1 MLNNKEHLIPVAL
14 LAAASLLLSA
24 CGASRAP
31 QEFEVVKEVP
41 VERSVVEL
49 VDVMPAPAVTE
60 GVMAGTD
67 YPWYSEQ
74 RMIIWTGDVAMVV
87 EDAGESLEEIETI
100 ARDLGGY
107 VVDSSSWY
115 QDEVLRARLTIRVAA
130 GEFDAAMS
138 RLKEL
143 AIKVERRNVSTQDV
157 TEEYTDLDSRLRNL
171 EATETELLE
180 LLTAVRQRTG
190 KAEDVLAVHRE
201 LSSIR
206 GQIEQVK
213 GRMQYLSKM
222 AAMATINIEL
232 VPDVLARPIIV
243 AGWRPSG
250 TLANALRS
258 LVRTLQWVAD
268 AAIWTVFYL
277 LPVLLVAAIPLLV
290 LRLAWRRW
298 KKRGEEVAPEAGDS
312 TPPEGGS

>member
-1 MLNNKEHLIPVAL
+1 M
-14 LAAASLLLSA
+14 LAA
-24 CGASRAP
+24 CAP
-31 QEFEVVKEVP
+31 QENQVRGFMGMAPAVEEREVA
-41 VERSVVEL
+41 
-49 VDVMPAPAVTE
+49 PAPAAVE
-60 GVMAGTD
+60 GAIAGTD
-67 YPWYSEQ
+67 AAWYPDV
-74 RMIIWTGDVAMVV
+74 RMIVWTGDISLVV
-87 EDAGESLEEIETI
+87 KDTEESVEEIESV
-100 ARDLGGY
+100 AKGLGGY
-107 VVDSSSWY
+107 VADSSSWY
-115 QDEVLRARLTIRVAA
+115 QAEVMRARLTIRVPA
-130 GEFDAAMS
+130 GQFDAAMD

-143 AIKVERRNVSTQDV
+143 SIKVERRNVSTQDV

-180 LLTAVRQRTG
+180 LLTDVRQRTG

-201 LSSIR
+201 LSNIR
-206 GQIEQVK
+206 GQIEQAK

-232 VPDVLARPIIV
+232 IPDVLARPIVV

-250 TLANALRS
+250 TVANALRS

-277 LPVLLVAAIPLLV
+277 LPVLLVAAIPFLV

-298 KKRGEEVAPEAGDS
+298 KRRGEKAAPEGRDS
-312 TPPEGGS
+312 TPSEDGS